1 MQTSILE
8 RSLCMF
14 QFLFPQNHN
23 IWLHYDK
30 LSCNNFH
37 TLVGKKHG
45 LYNIV
50 TKPLFSKILNV
61 HQNDTLEFHVP
72 LRDAAKHDDYKFL
85 NCNKIGCLEREFFL
99 KYPSTLTDSTLF
111 QKHQRTGG

>member
-1 MQTSILE
+1 MQTSILK
-8 RSLCMF
+8 RSLGMF

-30 LSCNNFH
+30 LSRNNFQ
-37 TLVGKKHG
+37 TLVGKTHG

-50 TKPLFSKILNV
+50 AKPLFSKTLNV

-72 LRDAAKHDDYKFL
+72 LQDAAKHDDYKFL
-85 NCNKIGCLEREFFL
+85 NWSKIGCLE
-99 KYPSTLTDSTLF
+99 
-111 QKHQRTGG
+111 

>member
-8 RSLCMF
+8 RSLGMF

-30 LSCNNFH
+30 LSCNNFQ
-37 TLVGKKHG
+37 TLVGKKTWVIQHSG
-45 LYNIV
+45 
-50 TKPLFSKILNV
+50 KPLFSKTLNV

-72 LRDAAKHDDYKFL
+72 LQDAAKHDDYKFL
-85 NCNKIGCLEREFFL
+85 NCNKIGCLE
-99 KYPSTLTDSTLF
+99 
-111 QKHQRTGG
+111 